1 MTSDILQEAQIEIV
15 HVLALQSWERKQ
27 NLNNELAKKITIVS
41 EKSMKKIS
49 ALKSSTEVM
58 VIAKQPNLISEI
70 NALDSGLS
78 AIYLEDIQNPG
89 NMGTVLRIAD
99 WFGVP
104 QVIASPGCVDFYNPK
119 VIQASMSSIFRLQLS
134 VMDLD
139 SLAQKKEDIQLWAT
153 DMNGKSIKKISRNRQ
168 PVILMIGN
176 EGHGLSTEA
185 KQMADEIVTIPN
197 HPSSKTESLNAAVA
211 CGIICSWF

>member
-1 MTSDILQEAQIEIV
+1 
-15 HVLALQSWERKQ
+15 
-27 NLNNELAKKITIVS
+27 
-41 EKSMKKIS
+41 
-49 ALKSSTEVM
+49 
-58 VIAKQPNLISEI
+58 
-70 NALDSGLS
+70 
-78 AIYLEDIQNPG
+78 
-89 NMGTVLRIAD
+89 
-99 WFGVP
+99 
-104 QVIASPGCVDFYNPK
+104 
-119 VIQASMSSIFRLQLS
+119 
-134 VMDLD
+134 MDLD